1 MVKVYLCSEDM
12 SYTLLL
18 PVTPSE
24 ITVSDG
30 TGVRA
35 YETVNNGNISHIGF
49 EELTGV
55 GFSSFFPSNRR
66 EYSLNNSMFGM
77 SYVESIKRFKEHR
90 MPYRLIIIGMGID
103 QTMILERF
111 EYSMKQG
118 KDVYYSMQ
126 FKEKR

>member
-24 ITVSDG
+24 IAVSEG
-30 TGVRA
+30 TGVRT
-35 YETVNNGNISHIGF
+35 YETVNDGNISHIGF

-77 SYVESIKRFKEHR
+77 SYVESIKRFKAQR
-90 MPYRLIIIGMGID
+90 IPFRVIVVGMGID
-103 QTMILERF
+103 KTMILERF

-126 FKEKR
+126 FTEKR